1 MTGADCGTSLPP
13 LPDHPADV
21 AWPTAEWPVADPATL
36 PDVDADALRG
46 LCDEPFASGPSAS
59 TPAFGVTHALA
70 VVHRGRLVAERYGA
84 GTSAHTTLPSWSL
97 AKSILHALVGSL
109 VLTGALSRDDCVD
122 HPSWDD
128 DDPRRTITVNDL
140 LRMRDGLAFREVYEA
155 NGRSDVVEMLWG
167 AGRDDVA
174 GFAARRQL
182 AHPPGTRFSYSS
194 GTSNLLAAVAGAHL
208 GDGRDLMEAYLRVQ
222 LFDKLGMRSATPRFD
237 AVGTWIASSYC
248 FITARDLARFGL
260 LYLRDGVWDGERIL
274 PPGWVDRARTP
285 QPDAFDHDGAWRYG
299 EHWWTLTD
307 DPAVFFGHGFRS
319 QVLLADPRRDVL
331 VVRLGHSEPE
341 QDDAVMAHAVALT
354 RCFPLLGA
362 SS

>member
-1 MTGADCGTSLPP
+1 MTGAGPSTTPPP
-13 LPDHPADV
+13 LPAHPAGV
-21 AWPTAEWPVADPATL
+21 PWPTAEWPVADPDGL
-36 PDVDADALRG
+36 PGVDAGALAE
-46 LCDEPFASGPSAS
+46 LCADPFASGPSAS
-59 TPAFGVTHALA
+59 TPTFGVTHALL
-70 VVHRGRLVAERYGA
+70 VIHRGQLVAERYGA

-97 AKSILHALVGSL
+97 SKSVLQALVGSL
-109 VLTGALSRDDCVD
+109 VLTGALSLEDRAD
-122 HPSWDD
+122 HPCWDD
-128 DDPRRTITVNDL
+128 DDPRRAITVTDL

-155 NGRSDVVEMLWG
+155 NGQSDVVEMLWG

-174 GFAARRQL
+174 GFTAGMGL

-208 GDGRDLMEAYLRVQ
+208 GDGRELMEAYLRVQ

-237 AVGTWIASSYC
+237 AAGTWIASSYC
-248 FITARDLARFGL
+248 FMTARDLARLGL

-285 QPDAFDHDGAWRYG
+285 QPDAFDSDGAWRYG
-299 EHWWTLTD
+299 EHWWSLTD

-319 QVLLADPRRDVL
+319 QVLLADPRRDTL
-331 VVRLGHSEPE
+331 VVRFGHSEPE

-362 SS
+362 AR